1 MSRMADIRFVPKLPR
16 MEARHEETNK
26 VARAILDDELSIRAA
41 KTERLRQARLAQEA
55 TSPTEHMAAKAAPK
69 RRSPLRRTRE
79 S

>member
-26 VARAILDDELSIRAA
+26 VARAILDDELAIRAA
-41 KTERLRQARLAQEA
+41 KTQRLREARLAQEA
-55 TSPTEHMAAKAAPK
+55 VGTPERPPVNKGPK
-69 RRSPLRRTRE
+69 RSVLRRNRT

>member
-1 MSRMADIRFVPKLPR
+1 MSHLADVRFVPKLLR

-55 TSPTEHMAAKAAPK
+55 TSPAEPLAAKAAPK
-69 RRSPLRRTRE
+69 RRSPLKRSRA